1 MFTWICP
8 KCGGEGPPAYSEGP
22 RVPPQSPAPAE
33 PVGRIDVPPAAPAP
47 PAYGTPQSA
56 PAFMPW
62 QPPTVTPVAPPPP
75 SAPVPAH
82 EGQFNATRMGSS
94 QFSTPQFFTA
104 APPQT
109 PPPQSAPQPQYNAH
123 AAQYDAPAA
132 PPPLTRTSEPPQ
144 PYAPVSSAP
153 ETRKLPPALVAA
165 GTTLGM
171 VALLALL
178 YVYVLPH
185 RGDSAVKAQT
195 PALSTAPLKPSTGTH
210 PMAKYL
216 ELNGIR
222 IQESK
227 AGRARIDFV
236 VVNHSSAD
244 LPKMVMDV
252 TLRSADRD
260 FFN

>member
-1 MFTWICP
+1 
-8 KCGGEGPPAYSEGP
+8 
-22 RVPPQSPAPAE
+22 
-33 PVGRIDVPPAAPAP
+33 
-47 PAYGTPQSA
+47 
-56 PAFMPW
+56 
-62 QPPTVTPVAPPPP
+62 
-75 SAPVPAH
+75 
-82 EGQFNATRMGSS
+82 
-94 QFSTPQFFTA
+94 
-104 APPQT
+104 
-109 PPPQSAPQPQYNAH
+109 
-123 AAQYDAPAA
+123 
-132 PPPLTRTSEPPQ
+132 
-144 PYAPVSSAP
+144 
-153 ETRKLPPALVAA
+153 
-165 GTTLGM
+165 M

-260 FFN
+260 FFNFAVNLPALGPYESKDLQQTVRTELKPYEMPDWQLIKPQFSIRSDSTPAE